1 MTAITPDAVVHHAH
15 QNAEGSQEVR
25 VTLTPTDNTCT
36 KQLVFA
42 PPWTIPVIFVPGVM
56 GSNLKAKSTE
66 ENEDVWHP
74 PNSTLGGIP
83 LLMEFAFKDP
93 EKRQKRF
100 NPANAEVDWNGPIE
114 PGPVQLN
121 EPEGTVATLRKR
133 GWGSVHADSYHGLLQ
148 QLHLQ
153 LNDMALPRAVAK
165 DAPLPDFWARLE
177 QDPKQWGS
185 TSSQAKPADR
195 EQLRQLCRYRFDI
208 WACGYNW
215 LQSNL
220 ESGKD
225 LHAYIRKVLAFY
237 HPEGCS
243 QPFAKKVIVVTHSM
257 GGLVLRGL
265 LQIAGAADDIL
276 GVVHGVQPAAGA
288 PAVYKRMRAGFEG
301 IEQVVLGRHAAEAVP
316 VLANAPALLEMLPFA
331 SYNGGQ
337 PWLKVGPSAE
347 QPALQWPD
355 KADGQPANPYR
366 DIYASEAW
374 HGLIPARNNGLI
386 DPAGIVAKRIGPGKS
401 VREDGF
407 HKSIE
412 DVELF
417 HTAITQSDKGYHPQ
431 TWAHG
436 AIGMAGDRQTWG
448 EVHWRGDVPAGADLR
463 QAVLQQDDGNDC
475 IALSGGIKLH
485 IAPPTHSGDGTV
497 PGLSLAAPD
506 QALGVQDLALH
517 GDGSVPG
524 QAGLNQRRVES
535 PEAKARQPG
544 YEHQH
549 SYKDER
555 ALWATF
561 HAIVQISQK
570 ADWAPMPASAQ
581 ASSNT

>member
-1 MTAITPDAVVHHAH
+1 MPSDRIENKTTMTTSNTDTVVHQAY
-15 QNAEGSQEVR
+15 QTADGVQCATVQ
-25 VTLTPTDNTCT
+25 LTKADDTRE
-36 KQLVFA
+36 KQIMFA

-56 GSNLKAKSTE
+56 GSNLKVKGGQDGES
-66 ENEDVWHP
+66 VWQP
-74 PNSTLGGIP
+74 PNSTLGGLP
-83 LLMEFAFKDP
+83 LVFEFLFKGP
-93 EKRQKRF
+93 KARQERF
-100 NPANAEVDWNGPIE
+100 NPANAEVDWNGPID
-114 PGPVQLN
+114 PGPIKLN

-133 GWGSVHADSYHGLLQ
+133 GWGSVYADSYHGLLQ

-165 DAPLPDFWARLE
+165 VAPLPDFWAKLE
-177 QDPKQWGS
+177 QDPQQWGS
-185 TSSQAKPADR
+185 TSGQAKPANR

-225 LHAYIRKVLAFY
+225 LHAYIQKVLNIY
-237 HPEGCS
+237 HPDGCS
-243 QPFAKKVIVVTHSM
+243 KPFAKKVIIVTHSM

-265 LQIAGAADDIL
+265 LQIPGATNNIL

-301 IEQVVLGRHAAEAVP
+301 IEQVIFGRDAAEAVP
-316 VLANAPALLEMLPFA
+316 VVANSPALLEMLPFA
-331 SYNGGQ
+331 NYNLGQ
-337 PWLKVGPSAE
+337 PWLKVGPSADK
-347 QPALQWPD
+347 PAMQWPS
-355 KADGQPANPYR
+355 KADGKPANPYK

-374 HGLIPARNNGLI
+374 YGLIPERNNGLI
-386 DPAGIVAKRIGPGKS
+386 DPAGINKKIVKPGQS
-401 VREDGF
+401 VREGVFEKRLLRVEEF
-407 HKSIE
+407 HS
-412 DVELF
+412 
-417 HTAITQSDKGYHPQ
+417 AITQPDKGYHPH

-436 AIGMAGDRQTWG
+436 AIGLADKRLTWG
-448 EVHWRGDVPAGADLR
+448 EVHWRGDVIQGLDLSN
-463 QAVLQQDDGNDC
+463 AALLKDDGNDR
-475 IALSGGIKLH
+475 IELSGGIKLQ
-485 IAPPTHSGDGTV
+485 IAKPAQSGDGTV
-497 PGLSLAAPD
+497 PGWSLAAPA
-506 QALGVQDLALH
+506 QAMGVQDLALH

-524 QAGLNQRRVES
+524 HAGLNQRRVDN

-544 YEHQH
+544 YDHQN

-570 ADWAPMPASAQ
+570 ADWA
-581 ASSNT
+581 